1 MICLNAVNTM
11 CAGLLAWRLHGHG
24 TWLVYAGC
32 SLLSAA
38 LTAYMIM
45 EE

>member
-1 MICLNAVNTM
+1 MICLNAVNAM
-11 CAGLLAWRLHGHG
+11 CAGLLAWHLHG